1 MPAEPRHV
9 WPCVKSWGIVTGKQR
24 TGEGMCVCVCVYAC
38 MCAHTC
44 RRKGEALS
52 PRQPGEGK
60 MSLSYGQK
68 GRGEVEGHL
77 YVQC

>member
-38 MCAHTC
+38 MCAHVC
-44 RRKGEALS
+44 SHMQKERRS
-52 PRQPGEGK
+52 
-60 MSLSYGQK
+60 SLSQAAWGREDESVLWTEGQ
-68 GRGEVEGHL
+68 RGS
-77 YVQC
+77 